1 MKYVYPARFVQHK
14 GTVLVSFRDFP
25 EALTEGRTR
34 ADALVE
40 ATDCLDVATLFRIK
54 EASPLPLPS
63 RARRDEV
70 LVAASPHVAAKAA
83 FARAF
88 SNSGLTRVA
97 LASILG
103 VRETEVRRMLDPDHG
118 TRLERLNEGMRALG
132 RQLIVAD
139 QPADAA

>member
-1 MKYVYPARFVQHK
+1 MQYVYPARLVQHK
-14 GTVLVSFRDFP
+14 DTVLVSFRDLP
-25 EALTEGRTR
+25 EAVTEGRTR
-34 ADALVE
+34 AEALVE
-40 ATDCLDVATLFRIK
+40 AADCLDVAMLFRIK
-54 EASPLPLPS
+54 EATPLSPPS
-63 RARRDEV
+63 MAKRGEI

-88 SNSGLTRVA
+88 TDSGLTRVA
-97 LASILG
+97 LAAILG

>member
-1 MKYVYPARFVQHK
+1 MQYVYPARFEQHE
-14 GTVLVSFRDFP
+14 GTIIVSFRDLP
-25 EALTEGRTR
+25 EAVTEGRTR

-40 ATDCLDVATLFRIK
+40 ATDCLDVAILFRIK
-54 EASPLPLPS
+54 EATSLPLPS
-63 RARRDEV
+63 RARRDET

-88 SNSGLTRVA
+88 SDSGLTRVA
-97 LASILG
+97 LAKILG

-139 QPADAA
+139 RPAA